1 MNSLRNLV
9 KTGIK
14 VHPCSPST
22 QKVEAER
29 PEVQGQLYCFS
40 TSEASESYMRPC
52 LSKIKGY
59 KETKIL

>member
-1 MNSLRNLV
+1 MVAQASD
-9 KTGIK
+9 
-14 VHPCSPST
+14 PST
-22 QKVEAER
+22 QVEAER

-40 TSEASESYMRPC
+40 TWEASESYMRPC